1 MKKILFTLLL
11 LTPFIFFIDE
21 VNAETLPKPSTI
33 EIENQSYGLSKYYT
47 FTGDNIRTIG
57 WYDLYGYATTINDS
71 GLIGFMDSRQ
81 NFWYDDLCKGKE
93 ISIDVTTLAY
103 YSPGNF
109 YEQSGNLKLWNGEVA
124 TTCSLKS
131 TSWNG
136 NVSEWSC
143 YGVITDRVLLTFENI
158 AIGSTEYYNL
168 AIYTGS
174 SYKCDATNS
183 DILNNLTTIGD
194 KITTN
199 QNQNTQ
205 DIINNQNTNQAQT
218 NEKLDN
224 LNQNITNDNI
234 DSSSAGGFFSDYQD
248 NDYGLSSVITA
259 PLQFIQNLNSNTCT
273 DLTLPIPFV
282 NQNATLP
289 CMTNIYNK
297 HFGSVFTLYQTIT
310 TGFIAYWVAVRIFA
324 LVKGFKD
331 PEDDKIE
338 VMDL

>member
-1 MKKILFTLLL
+1 MKKLLFTILLITPILF
-11 LTPFIFFIDE
+11 FADN
-21 VNAETLPKPSTI
+21 VYAEILPKPSTI
-33 EIENQSYGLSKYYT
+33 EIENKSYGLSEYYS
-47 FTGDNIRTIG
+47 FSGNNIRNIG
-57 WYDLYGYATTINDS
+57 WYDLNGYSNNYNNGS
-71 GLIGFMDSRQ
+71 SIGFQDSRQ
-81 NFWYDDLCKGKE
+81 NFWYDNLCKGKE

-131 TSWNG
+131 LSWNN
-136 NVSEWSC
+136 NVAEWSC
-143 YGVITDRVLLTFENI
+143 YGVITDRVLLTFEDI
-158 AIGSTEYYNL
+158 AIPSTASYNL

-174 SYKCDATNS
+174 TYKCDATNS

-194 KITTN
+194 KITNN

-205 DIINNQNTNQAQT
+205 NIINNQNQNQQQT

-234 DSSSAGGFFSDYQD
+234 DSSSANSFFSDYKD
-248 NDYGLSSVITA
+248 KDYGLSSVITA
-259 PLQFIQNLNSNTCT
+259 PLQFVQNLNNNTCT
-273 DLTLPIPFV
+273 DITLPIPFI

-289 CMTNIYNK
+289 CMSNIYTK